1 MPTSKKKILAN
12 RRNSKKSTGPVSN
25 EGKLKSSLN
34 SIKHGLYGDKIAVIG
49 ENVDDINDII
59 DRLSKELKPI
69 GIQQELIVSKMI
81 DIAIRFKRIPF
92 IEAGILNHEMQ
103 EYEASGKKEVGET
116 KPNLDLKYKIKLKK
130 IKKEKIKSDH
140 EKEIDNYIKK
150 RNLERAEELKK
161 IREEHNK
168 PKITFIEPIRKDPS
182 RGMRFIT
189 NFEPINR
196 GRLGH
201 SKAFL
206 KDVQKP
212 KTYYW

>member
-1 MPTSKKKILAN
+1 MNKYNGARSKI
-12 RRNSKKSTGPVSN
+12 SKS
-25 EGKLKSSLN
+25 
-34 SIKHGLYGDKIAVIG
+34 
-49 ENVDDINDII
+49 
-59 DRLSKELKPI
+59 R
-69 GIQQELIVSKMI
+69 
-81 DIAIRFKRIPF
+81 KRKF
-92 IEAGILNHEMQ
+92 
-103 EYEASGKKEVGET
+103 GET
-116 KPNLDLKYKIKLKK
+116 KPNLDLKYKIKLKE
-130 IKKEKIKSDH
+130 IKKDKVKSDH
-140 EKEIDNYIKK
+140 KKEIDKYIKK
-150 RNLERAEELKK
+150 RNLERAEEFKK

-201 SKAFL
+201 SKSFL